1 MGTGGGL
8 FVIDFSE
15 QGNSAHFRRD
25 GWSGQEPDRVWGIG
39 PRSVLLVP
47 IQSSGRPI
55 VLEAELAPAE
65 PSPAITGQLVRIGVN
80 GTAVGAVR
88 IGSRT
93 MIRHE
98 IDPALL
104 RGGMLEIEFGFPG
117 FSRAGSFGIS
127 KDDRALSCWFSFV
140 RIYTKDMYK
149 PGPWF
154 PPSHPDIP
162 VAGLSP
168 PLPAEQPDAAAG
180 AEQMIYTFGR
190 SGTVSPFL
198 RDGWHAGED
207 DYTWTDGTV
216 SRLELPAP
224 QTPGAYV
231 LRLDAA
237 PPVTHDN
244 GSSDDVTIL
253 LDGIVIGQF
262 SFREPSAWAV
272 PLPRE
277 LYNGHE
283 ILPLTLIFPHA
294 VRPGDLGP
302 SKDERLLG
310 IAVIRIGVLPLP
322 PRFTSVECLRA
333 DQAGM
338 AQPIVVSREFLTGDT
353 ATVSAAIR
361 ARLGMDAVTLM
372 REFESLGTDSEFGI
386 VQRKLGLEVLNLFRF
401 CETTLP
407 DLTRA
412 LCDDLKAMDD
422 PATVEL
428 NDARPGEC
436 WLTLPRYNFRW
447 RLMSRE
453 ACADRDSLRREN
465 ALALGYS
472 RRKFREGLHAGRK
485 IYVLKQGRPIPL
497 AQAAVV
503 LMELNRIGNAT
514 LLCVEAASNGRR
526 PGEVELLMPG
536 LMRGYVAGIATDND
550 VGSAE
555 PVDWLRMLANATLLK
570 RGSNDG
576 VFS

>member
-8 FVIDFSE
+8 FIIDFSE

-25 GWSGQEPDRVWGIG
+25 GWSGQEPDRVWGVG
-39 PRSVLLVP
+39 PRSVLVVP

-55 VLEAELAPAE
+55 VLEAELAPAA
-65 PSPAITGQLVRIGVN
+65 PSPAITGQLVRVDAN
-80 GTAVGAVR
+80 GIALGAVR

-98 IDPALL
+98 IDPALS
-104 RGGMLEIEFGFPG
+104 RDGMLEIEFGFPG
-117 FSRAGSFGIS
+117 FSRAGSFGVS
-127 KDDRALSCWFSFV
+127 KDDRPLSCWFSFV

-168 PLPAEQPDAAAG
+168 LPAEQTDTATG
-180 AEQMIYTFGR
+180 AEPEIYTFGR

-198 RDGWHAGED
+198 RDGWHASED
-207 DYTWTDGTV
+207 NYTWTDGTA

-224 QTPGAYV
+224 RTPGTYV
-231 LRLDAA
+231 LRLDVA
-237 PPVTHDN
+237 PLVAHVD

-262 SFREPSAWAV
+262 SVREPSAWAV

-277 LYNGHE
+277 LYNGHK

-294 VRPGDLGP
+294 RKPGGVGTTE
-302 SKDERLLG
+302 DERLFG
-310 IAVIRIGVLPLP
+310 IAVIRIGVLRLS

-333 DQAGM
+333 DQVGM
-338 AQPIVVSREFLTGDT
+338 ARPIAVSSEFLTGDM

-361 ARLGMDAVTLM
+361 ATLEIDVVTLM
-372 REFESLGTDSEFGI
+372 RDFESLGIDSEFGI
-386 VQRKLGLEVLNLFRF
+386 VQGKLGLEVLNLFRF

-422 PATVEL
+422 PASVEL

-447 RLMSRE
+447 RLMSGE
-453 ACADRDSLRREN
+453 ACADREPLRREN

-472 RRKFREGLHAGRK
+472 RRKFREGLQAGRK

-497 AQAAVV
+497 AQAAIV
-503 LMELNRIGNAT
+503 LLELNSIGNAT

-536 LMRGYVAGIATDND
+536 LMRGYIAGIATDN
-550 VGSAE
+550 E
-555 PVDWLRMLANATLLK
+555 PLDWLRMLANASLLK

-576 VFS
+576 VVS